1 MSIGFRVFLKRE
13 LPAAEVVEGFRSLP
27 AANIADCMGRLS
39 ALSQEIRLLS
49 SPEAEIMVGTAVTVK
64 ARPGDNLMI
73 HKALNLAGPGDVIVV
88 ANEGDRSQSLV
99 GEIMITYAKHKK
111 ISGLVLDGAIRDI
124 GAISGMDI
132 PVYGTGFTPGGP
144 YKDGPGEVN
153 VPIAIGGIHVEAGDI
168 ILGDKDGVI
177 VIPRRDAAALLAEAR
192 KFSAGDH
199 SKVEAAANG
208 TLDRTWVDK
217 ALEAKKCEIVDGAY
231 GA

>member
-153 VPIAIGGIHVEAGDI
+153 VVACIGGSPVYPGDI
-168 ILGDKDGVI
+168 IIGDADGVLA
-177 VIPRRDAAALLAEAR
+177 IPRAGAADLARLCHEQIAR
-192 KFSAGDH
+192 EKKILASIAD
-199 SKVEAAANG
+199 G
-208 TLDRTWVDK
+208 TVDRRWVDEMLK
-217 ALEAKKCEIVDGAY
+217 AKGMKL
-231 GA
+231 